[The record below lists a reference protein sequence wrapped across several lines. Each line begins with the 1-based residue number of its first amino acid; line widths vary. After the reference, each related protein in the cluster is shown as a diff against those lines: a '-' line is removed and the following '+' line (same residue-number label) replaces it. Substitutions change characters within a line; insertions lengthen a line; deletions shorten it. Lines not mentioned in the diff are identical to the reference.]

1 MNPEENNHSANKT
14 ENKVPPKTEIPAQPA
29 KAVAPQP
36 KKKTGFQMVLQQAG
50 LALLFLVIGMLAIL
64 LAFYLPAASQLKQAQ
79 TELDRLV
86 PMETQ
91 YIELQGAY
99 DEIQAQTLVYK
110 MMSNASQ
117 LKEALIDKDTNK
129 VTQQLTYIEED
140 LSQLK
145 LSNFPDLP
153 ASLITQFEKVKTSI
167 SSSST
172 TAGSEVEKFYNALL
186 NLSDNLQ

>member
-1 MNPEENNHSANKT
+1 
-14 ENKVPPKTEIPAQPA
+14 
-29 KAVAPQP
+29 
-36 KKKTGFQMVLQQAG
+36 MVLQQAG

-64 LAFYLPAASQLKQAQ
+64 LAFYLPAANQLKQAQ

-91 YIELQGAY
+91 YIELQGVYA
-99 DEIQAQTLVYK
+99 EIQAQTLVYK
-110 MMSNASQ
+110 MMSNTSQ
-117 LKEALIDKDTNK
+117 LKEALTDKDTNK

-140 LSQLK
+140 LSQLE